1 MVQRIKQLRFSWP
14 NRFSKKI
21 LLPLQSILVSYLRFA
36 YVQPKTI
43 FEVMFSL
50 CKKCPNTEFFLVR
63 IFPYFGRIWDLL
75 RKYPYSARI
84 WENTDQKKL
93 HIWTL
98 FTECLVSFHSNIQ
111 STRRVNIHDNTETQ
125 IFTEMTKEI

>member
-21 LLPLQSILVSYLRFA
+21 LLPLQSILVSYLRFV

-43 FEVMFSL
+43 FEVIFSL

-63 IFPYFGRIWDLL
+63 IFPYSDRIWDLL
-75 RKYPYSARI
+75 RKYPCSARI

-93 HIWTL
+93 HIWIL

>member
-21 LLPLQSILVSYLRFA
+21 LLPLQSILVSYLRFV

-43 FEVMFSL
+43 FEVIFSL

-63 IFPYFGRIWDLL
+63 IFPYSDRIWDLL

-93 HIWTL
+93 HIWIL

>member
-21 LLPLQSILVSYLRFA
+21 LLPLQSILVSYLRFV

-43 FEVMFSL
+43 FEVIFSL

-93 HIWTL
+93 HIWIL

-111 STRRVNIHDNTETQ
+111 STRRANIHDNTETQ